1 MSTAATTAAGKPA
14 GKKKSDFKTFN
25 LDSSANSNP
34 STLGEPPIGPDKE
47 TAKKLLAEKEEAHKN
62 IGNKSSGNKD
72 APIIRNPASEIDL
85 AEIAVPVDAD
95 VDKKDNASTPQKG
108 VEGEEKLAL
117 VRPKS
122 AAKPRS
128 LNREDT
134 TQFEKDR
141 IDEAAIHNYAL
152 NDEYLLL
159 ERLVG
164 LRTLKSDQ
172 GKNNIRFLD
181 ARDKHGNTALMNAC
195 WKGHTFIAEFLLKS
209 GASKDLQN
217 YYGWT
222 ALMWATANSKDDV
235 VKLLLKWDVNL
246 RILTPV
252 DRAAIDFADDPDIHK
267 MLQDVLNK
275 PVLMIDGP

>member
-1 MSTAATTAAGKPA
+1 MSSDGAAKAKV
-14 GKKKSDFKTFN
+14 GKKKSDFKKFD
-25 LDSSANSNP
+25 LDGNP
-34 STLGEPPIGPDKE
+34 LGDPPAGPDKA
-47 TAKKLLAEKEEAHKN
+47 TAAKLLADKTAAA
-62 IGNKSSGNKD
+62 NKDSGNAKSGKKSD
-72 APIIRNPASEIDL
+72 PIVRNPSSEVDIAKIDT
-85 AEIAVPVDAD
+85 PVGEDGGSGLQTP
-95 VDKKDNASTPQKG
+95 KKGGGGDDSTST
-108 VEGEEKLAL
+108 AL

-128 LNREDT
+128 LTRADT

-141 IDEAAIHNYAL
+141 VDEAAIHNYAL
-152 NDEYLLL
+152 NDEYVLL
-159 ERLVG
+159 EKLIG

-181 ARDKHGNTALMNAC
+181 SRDRHGNTALMNAC
-195 WKGHTFIAEFLLKS
+195 WKGNTFIAEFLLKT

-222 ALMWATANSKDDV
+222 ALMWAVANGREAC
-235 VKLLLKWDVNL
+235 VKLLLAWDVNV

-252 DRAAIDFADDPDIHK
+252 DRAAIDFADNPEIRT
-267 MLQDVLNK
+267 MLQNVLNK